1 MLKAGYFPHSNDVDN
16 LEIPAQR
23 EHLMQSNHKLE
34 RANRQSKCSA
44 ETLKY
49 ASDYYHSGKGKM
61 SQKKYFASLSPDKKR
76 ARAERTNDWKRR
88 HKDRMSLLRWAS
100 NCKARVRKKNPGV
113 ASISA
118 WEFIGCNVVELQ
130 AHVEGMFREGIG
142 WHNRNEWEIDHIR
155 PLCEFDLTDIE
166 QVKQCLHYSNVQIL
180 ITGPHLDKAKQES
193 RAFMDKLVREY
204 WQERGIGEYPGFSKA
219 WYEFTKFRALRRK
232 L

>member
-1 MLKAGYFPHSNDVDN
+1 MTPEKREEWRLMRLK
-16 LEIPAQR
+16 Q
-23 EHLMQSNHKLE
+23 
-34 RANRQSKCSA
+34 
-44 ETLKY
+44 
-49 ASDYYHSGKGKM
+49 
-61 SQKKYFASLSPDKKR
+61 
-76 ARAERTNDWKRR
+76 ARAWKARNQIR
-88 HKDRMSLLRWAS
+88 ITLSRFSA
-100 NCKARVRKKNPGV
+100 NCKARVKKKNPG
-113 ASISA
+113 IEHIEP
-118 WEFIGCNVVELQ
+118 WELIGCNVVEMQ
-130 AHVEGMFREGIG
+130 AHIEGMFREGIG
-142 WHNRNEWEIDHIR
+142 WHNRNEWELDHIR